1 MLLLQLLCPGRAEV
15 GFRDAHQGYQSGRAE
30 GQEGV
35 AAVPPAP
42 DQQRRLHQAQQGHHR
57 NAKDLR

>member
-42 DQQRRLHQAQQGHHR
+42 DQQRRLH
-57 NAKDLR
+57 